1 MTAHLSELYWPPD
14 VLGGS
19 NQAALK
25 SFGSLHL
32 PDQSNIFAIWMNK
45 RLFCW
50 TWLTNVHSVTLVC
63 IVFPFDG
70 GKCHKMYAESF
81 IWGCYFNQRNQRVR
95 DTSLSD

>member
-32 PDQSNIFAIWMNK
+32 PDQSNIFCDLDERK
-45 RLFCW
+45 RLF
-50 TWLTNVHSVTLVC
+50 LLDVAYER
-63 IVFPFDG
+63 P
-70 GKCHKMYAESF
+70 
-81 IWGCYFNQRNQRVR
+81 
-95 DTSLSD
+95 